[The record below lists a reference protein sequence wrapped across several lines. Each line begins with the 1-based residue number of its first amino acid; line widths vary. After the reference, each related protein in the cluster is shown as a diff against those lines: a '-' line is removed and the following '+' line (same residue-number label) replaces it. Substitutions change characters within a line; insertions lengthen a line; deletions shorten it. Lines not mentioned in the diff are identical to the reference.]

1 MYVLLKMIPIMIIN
15 YLIVK
20 FIENNSLRA
29 DEIHAKEYIILNFK
43 VPSKLELDQNSNNR
57 FIFLTNIYF

>member
-1 MYVLLKMIPIMIIN
+1 MIIN

-20 FIENNSLRA
+20 FIESNSLRA

-43 VPSKLELDQNSNNR
+43 VPSKLELDQNSNNC